1 VPTASWLEQFR
12 ALLRSPT
19 SVLADVSH
27 DPAGPERLLVRGD
40 ATGTMQLSELVDG
53 ERFVLTDL
61 PEPVGGAHYLPIG
74 RQAVLEI
81 DQGGNERHGLW
92 LIDLDAATAEPVR
105 ELAGLRAL
113 TSDPRFGH
121 HFAGASPDGR
131 LIAYVSNRGNGVD
144 FDLWTV
150 ALATGEHRLVHAGGT
165 WYHAS
170 SGFAPDG
177 RTVAVLAPGNRP
189 LDQDLVL
196 IDVETGVAN
205 TPLAHP
211 EEAALVGSPAWIDDG
226 SFAVSSNVGGDF
238 RTILRHDLATGA
250 TSPLQDG
257 DADVDAAVVASRDG
271 GRLLVIE
278 NRDGANVMTLRDAAT
293 GAVRREVPTPEPGV
307 VSSWAIEPPILS
319 ADGSRV
325 YFTLSTPRMAGE
337 VFAFDSA
344 TGETQRLT
352 HGEGGVPADLLV
364 SAEPHRV
371 ESFDGE
377 SVPMFV
383 FRPDTGEPRPPV
395 VVLVHGGPE
404 AQSMRLFNP
413 VIQGLVLAGFGVV
426 VPNVRGSTGYG
437 KRYASL
443 DDTTKRLDSVRDL
456 AAVHGFL
463 DAAGFD
469 SARAALWGGSYG
481 GYMVL
486 AGVAFQPELW
496 AAGVDIVGI
505 SDLVTFLQN
514 TSDYRRAHREYE
526 YGSLDHDRAFL
537 ESASPMRR
545 VQEIRAPLFVIH
557 GRNDPRVP
565 VTEAEQLVTNLRE
578 RGIRCVLKIYEDEGH
593 GLARLANRLDAY
605 PEAVGF
611 LRTVLAP

>member
-1 VPTASWLEQFR
+1 MTTASSLDLLR

-19 SVLADVSH
+19 SLLADVSR
-27 DPAGPERLLVRGD
+27 DPPGSERLLVRGD
-40 ATGTMQLSELVDG
+40 ATGTMQLSELFDG

-61 PEPVGGAHYLPIG
+61 PESVAGAHYLPAG

-81 DQGGNERHGLW
+81 DQGGNERYGLW
-92 LIDLDAATAEPVR
+92 LIDLDAATAEPVT

-121 HFAGASPDGR
+121 HFSGVSPDGR
-131 LIAYVSNRGNGVD
+131 WIAYVSNRAGGVD

-150 ALATGEHRLVHAGGT
+150 ELATGEHRLIHAGGA

-177 RTVAVLAPGNRP
+177 RTIAALAPGNRP
-189 LDQDLVL
+189 LDSDLVL
-196 IDVETGVAN
+196 IGVETGVAL

-211 EEAALVGSPAWIDDG
+211 DEAALVGSPAWIDDG
-226 SFAVSSNVGGDF
+226 SFAVSSNAGGDF
-238 RTILRHDLATGA
+238 MAIVRHDLVTGA
-250 TSPLQDG
+250 TIPLPSAP
-257 DADVDAAVVASRDG
+257 ADVDADVVASRDG
-271 GRLLVIE
+271 STLLVIE
-278 NRDGANVMTLRDAAT
+278 NRDGAHMMTLRDSAT
-293 GAVRREVPTPEPGV
+293 GAVRQEVPTPEPGV
-307 VSSWAIEPPILS
+307 VAIESPILS
-319 ADGSRV
+319 VDGSRV

-337 VFAFDSA
+337 VFVFDAA
-344 TGETQRLT
+344 TGQTRRLT
-352 HGEGGVPADLLV
+352 YTPGLVPTGRLV
-364 SAEPHRV
+364 GAESHRV

-383 FRPDTGEPRPPV
+383 FRPDSSEPRPPV
-395 VVLVHGGPE
+395 VVLIHGGPE
-404 AQSMRLFNP
+404 GQSMQLFNP
-413 VIQGLVLAGFGVV
+413 VIQGLVLAGFAVV

-463 DAAGFD
+463 DTAGFD
-469 SARAALWGGSYG
+469 SGRAALWGGSYG

-505 SDLVTFLQN
+505 SDLVSFLQN
-514 TSDYRRAHREYE
+514 TSDYRRAHRERE

-537 ESASPMRR
+537 ESASPIRR
-545 VQEIRAPLFVIH
+545 VSEIRAPLFVIH

-565 VTEAEQLVTNLRE
+565 ISEAEQLVTDLHE
-578 RGIRCVLKIYEDEGH
+578 RGTRCTLKIYEDEGH

-605 PEAVGF
+605 PEAVDF
-611 LRTVLAP
+611 LREVLAG